1 MGWVLPSALVVRF
14 AEILERQDARLPW
27 IGSRVN
33 HAWPVLAGEGRITT
47 PARVSPAV
55 TAIVA
60 DLQSSS
66 MRTSLRSP
74 CGTATTLPV
83 VEGMGIFLE

>member
-1 MGWVLPSALVVRF
+1 MGWVLPCALIVRF

-33 HAWPVLAGEGRITT
+33 HAWPVLAGEGRVAT
-47 PARVSPAV
+47 PARILPAV

-66 MRTSLRSP
+66 MSTRL
-74 CGTATTLPV
+74 
-83 VEGMGIFLE
+83 